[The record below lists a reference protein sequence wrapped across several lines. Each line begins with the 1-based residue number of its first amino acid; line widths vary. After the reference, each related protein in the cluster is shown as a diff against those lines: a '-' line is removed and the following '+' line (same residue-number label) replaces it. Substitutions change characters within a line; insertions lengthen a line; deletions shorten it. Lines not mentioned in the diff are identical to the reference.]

1 MLKELKYLFFLI
13 IIFIFVFLVVDFYFS
28 NDNKKNSYRSLKL
41 INKKNIIYFQEL
53 VILKDDTKD
62 SIEFFEKKNNEKIKS
77 YNFWKLINSND

>member
-77 YNFWKLINSND
+77 YNFWKLINSNN